1 MASQIF
7 QHFDDTPSGVSRS
20 VQPGLTRRYTAVTKY
35 GLIVPNFV
43 QYMYPGESMT
53 IRPTSFIKLPAP
65 YNRPQ
70 LSRVRFVQRFY
81 QLDLRT
87 LWLGWEEYIKGT
99 ETMIVNSN
107 DSLEVPYI
115 VNCLVDSNRVD
126 CGVKADI
133 SGVVRDGGDTPF
145 SVQVRT
151 PREMLLSNGYPASIP
166 PTGKSF
172 NFVAGIHELGDY
184 LDCAIGTSYSNTSLE
199 DGGVLYRH
207 AFDFAAYQLIYS
219 FGFRNPLVQ
228 RRVDDFYQMS
238 NETGFTSEF
247 PKYTVNYQ
255 ETGIVVQNPNV
266 GPVLRGT
273 ITSVPITEED
283 FTPSIREWNGYTPL
297 STDKAESTDRNDINR
312 TSWESVEHFPLKAG
326 ANMSM
331 LAFSLDSN
339 GFPNFQSSA
348 ISLYRMRYANWTS
361 DRFTTATLSPQE
373 GEEAQIPVSGSISV
387 TLPDSTEVSLTG
399 LTASI
404 PALPVENGSAFSIDE
419 VPFDANSV
427 RAYAGSPLLADS
439 SYSHGVIFK
448 DKVSGSFVSG
458 VLSDNPSLVVPST
471 SASVSGSATASFSKS
486 SATVS
491 TSMFVSPSD
500 FRFYMQMQKIKEMQQ
515 QTDNRYKSY
524 MQKFFGSRVPDSQ
537 LDRPQYLGG
546 YVQDLDVDVVTQS
559 SSSVDGSPLGSQAGT
574 LASGKSGHT
583 IRVYSPQHSIV
594 MGVCF
599 IMPDSEYTGGQNR
612 EFVARD
618 RFDWMLPQ
626 FSNISKQAI
635 YNYELGYTLADE
647 GTSGFS
653 KSAFGYEPVYNYLR
667 WSDNRA
673 VGDFRDTFNSM
684 GNYEEFKPWI
694 VTRDFGRTINL
705 TDVKVVPGGSLSF
718 KLSIGA
724 NVPTLSDEFLSMRY
738 GVDDSNFS
746 VNQDTFYPFILDSYF
761 DVRAV
766 RKIPTVGVPR
776 V

>member
-1 MASQIF
+1 MASRIF

-43 QYMYPGESMT
+43 QYMYPGESMS

-81 QLDLRT
+81 QIDLRT

-99 ETMIVNSN
+99 ETMIADSS

-115 VNCLVDSNRVD
+115 VNCVVDSQRVD

-133 SGVVRDGGDTPF
+133 SGVVRAGSDTSF
-145 SVQVRT
+145 SVEVRT
-151 PREMLLSNGYPASIP
+151 PREMLLSEGYPLVIP

-184 LDCAIGTSYSNTSLE
+184 LDCAIGTSYSNDSLE
-199 DGGVLYRH
+199 AGGVLYRH

-228 RRVDDFYQMS
+228 RRIDDFYQMS
-238 NETGFTSEF
+238 NEVGYRSEF
-247 PKYTVNYQ
+247 PKYTVNYS

-266 GPVLRGT
+266 GPVIRGN
-273 ITSVPITEED
+273 ITSLPISEDD
-283 FTPSIREWNGYTPL
+283 FTPSVRNWNEDVPL
-297 STDKAESTDRNDINR
+297 ATDKAESTDRRDINR

-331 LAFSLDSN
+331 LAFSLDSD
-339 GFPNFQSSA
+339 GFPKFQNSA

-361 DRFTTATLSPQE
+361 DRFITATLSPQE
-373 GEEAQIPVSGSISV
+373 GDEAQIPVSGSIAV
-387 TLPDSTEVSLTG
+387 TLPDTTTVTLTG
-399 LTASI
+399 LEASI
-404 PALPVENGSAFSIDE
+404 PSLPVGGTMAYTDNTTVSGDRVVLFDVVGEPVTNVDFSKVAFH
-419 VPFDANSV
+419 PNSV
-427 RAYAGSPLLADS
+427 DS
-439 SYSHGVIFK
+439 EKTPNIV
-448 DKVSGSFVSG
+448 D
-458 VLSDNPSLVVPST
+458 LSVP
-471 SASVSGSATASFSKS
+471 AHSVSVGGSATGSFSQQ
-486 SATVS
+486 SAAVS
-491 TSMFVSPSD
+491 PSLYVSPSD

-524 MQKFFGSRVPDSQ
+524 MHKFFGSRVPDEQ
-537 LDRPQYLGG
+537 LDRPKYLGG

-618 RFDWMLPQ
+618 RLDWMLPQ
-626 FSNISKQAI
+626 FANISKQAI

-647 GTSGFS
+647 GTPGFS
-653 KSAFGYEPVYNYLR
+653 RSAFGYEPPYNYLR

-694 VTRDFGRTINL
+694 VTRDFGRTIKL
-705 TDVKVVPGGSLSF
+705 TDVKVVPGGSFSF
-718 KLSIGA
+718 RVSIGA

-746 VNQDTFYPFILDSYF
+746 VNQETFYPFILDSFF

-776 V
+776 I

>member
-7 QHFDDTPSGVSRS
+7 QHFDNTPSGVSRS

-81 QLDLRT
+81 QVDLRT

-99 ETMIVNSN
+99 ETMIVDSN
-107 DSLEVPYI
+107 DSLEIPYI

-145 SVQVRT
+145 SVEVRT
-151 PREMLLSNGYPASIP
+151 SREMLLTNGYPVGVP

-184 LDCAIGTSYSNTSLE
+184 LDCAIGTSYSNASLE
-199 DGGVLYRH
+199 AGGVLYRH

-228 RRVDDFYQMS
+228 RRIDDFYQMS
-238 NETGFTSEF
+238 NESGYRSEF
-247 PKYTVNYQ
+247 PKYTVNYS
-255 ETGIVVQNPNV
+255 ETGVVVQNPNV

-273 ITSVPITEED
+273 ITSLPISEAD
-283 FTPSIREWNGYTPL
+283 FAPSIRNWDENVPL
-297 STDKAESTDRNDINR
+297 ATDKAESTDRNDINR
-312 TSWESVEHFPLKAG
+312 TSWESVEHFPLKSG

-331 LAFSLDSN
+331 LAFSLNSS
-339 GFPNFQSSA
+339 GFPNFQTSA

-373 GEEAQIPVSGSISV
+373 GEEAQIPVSGSIAV
-387 TLPDSTEVSLTG
+387 TLPDTTTVTLTDMTATVGTQQVRFEASGQAPVETDTVYSRVSDF
-399 LTASI
+399 TASD
-404 PALPVENGSAFSIDE
+404 SDT
-419 VPFDANSV
+419 
-427 RAYAGSPLLADS
+427 YLAQLR
-439 SYSHGVIFK
+439 
-448 DKVSGSFVSG
+448 VSGLDLDTFNV
-458 VLSDNPSLVVPST
+458 NHNLVVPGF
-471 SASVSGSATASFSKS
+471 SAAVSGSASASFSQS

-491 TSMFVSPSD
+491 PSLYVSPSD

-524 MQKFFGSRVPDSQ
+524 MQKFFGSRVPDNQ

-546 YVQDLDVDVVTQS
+546 YVQDLDVDVVTQN

-647 GTSGFS
+647 GTPGFS
-653 KSAFGYEPVYNYLR
+653 KSAFGYEPPYNYLR

-694 VTRDFGRTINL
+694 VTRDFGRTIKL
-705 TDVKVVPGGSLSF
+705 TDVQVVPGGSLSF
-718 KLSIGA
+718 KVSIGA

-746 VNQDTFYPFILDSYF
+746 VNQETFYPFILDSFF

-776 V
+776 I